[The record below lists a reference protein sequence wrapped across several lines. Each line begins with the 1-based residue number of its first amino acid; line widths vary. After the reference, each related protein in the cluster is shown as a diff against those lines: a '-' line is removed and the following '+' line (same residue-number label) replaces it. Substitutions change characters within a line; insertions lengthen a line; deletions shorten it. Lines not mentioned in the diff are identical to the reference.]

1 MSTALPPLPGPD
13 EELVHVETA
22 EGRVGPMSRNQ
33 LKFKLAMGVLG
44 PDDLFWLTGMEGWL
58 RIGEHAAWLKGE
70 APAGAPTPAP
80 APVPEQAHAAPTPAP
95 APAPTPPPPEALP
108 EPTPP
113 PDAAAAA
120 AAMADDDPRVMGSVG
135 DFSAHV
141 EHGSAEDNR
150 LDCIFGDLV
159 TKSWDYYEAHAF
171 AGHIDEVFL
180 GAIITSTL
188 DSGCA
193 LIDISSD
200 GTHHYLRFED
210 LEDHSRIVCRMT
222 HLTPG
227 LAQARVLGQRA
238 SVVIGYGERVGNFQK
253 IWKALKAEYKSGLV
267 ASPEPGTITV
277 DGDMSSG
284 YVYVQVDLFLS
295 IEDYVAPDYAIDYRA
310 LQDHLAATH
319 NALRKYLRGRFR

>member
-1 MSTALPPLPGPD
+1 MSPALPPLPAPD
-13 EELVHVETA
+13 EELIHVETA
-22 EGRVGPMSRNQ
+22 GGRVGPMSRNK
-33 LKFKLAMGVLG
+33 LKFDLAMGALS
-44 PDDLFWLTGMEGWL
+44 PDDHFWLSGMEGWL
-58 RIGEHAAWLKGE
+58 RIGDHAAWLKGE
-70 APAGAPTPAP
+70 APAAATPQPDPAP
-80 APVPEQAHAAPTPAP
+80 AAPAP
-95 APAPTPPPPEALP
+95 APAP
-108 EPTPP
+108 P
-113 PDAAAAA
+113 PDLQAAAD
-120 AAMADDDPRVMGSVG
+120 AMADDDPRVMGSVG

-141 EHGSAEDNR
+141 EPGSAEDNR
-150 LDCIFGDLV
+150 LDGIFGDLV

-210 LEDHSRIVCRMT
+210 LEDQSRIVYRMT

-238 SVVIGYGERVGNFQK
+238 SVVVGYGERVGNFQK

-295 IEDYVAPDYAIDYRA
+295 IENYVAPDYAIDYRA

-319 NALRKYLRGRFR
+319 NALRKYLRGRFC

>member
-1 MSTALPPLPGPD
+1 MSAALPPPPAPD
-13 EELVHVETA
+13 EELVHVETSA
-22 EGRVGPMSRNQ
+22 GRVGPLSPNQ
-33 LKFKLAMGVLG
+33 LKFQLAMGKLG
-44 PDDLFWLTGMEGWL
+44 DNDRFWIAGMEDWL
-58 RIGEHAAWLKGE
+58 RLGDHKAWLRGE
-70 APAGAPTPAP
+70 AVPAP
-80 APVPEQAHAAPTPAP
+80 AQAAP
-95 APAPTPPPPEALP
+95 APAPTTPAPAPPAPPPQALP
-108 EPTPP
+108 DIVPP
-113 PDAAAAA
+113 PDPLAAA
-120 AAMADDDPRVMGSVG
+120 AAMANDDPVVMGSVG

-141 EHGSAEDNR
+141 EPGSAEDNR
-150 LDCIFGDLV
+150 LDGIFGGLV
-159 TKSWDYYEAHAF
+159 TASWDYYEALAF

-210 LEDHSRIVCRMT
+210 LEDQSRIVVRMT
-222 HLTPG
+222 HLTPS

-238 SVVIGYGERVGNFQK
+238 SVVMGYGERVGNFQQ

-277 DGDMSSG
+277 DGDLSSG

-295 IEDYVAPDYAIDYRA
+295 IDDYVGDDYRIDYTK

-319 NALRKYLRGRFR
+319 NALRKYLRGRFC